1 MTQLFLNILVQTCF
15 AHDGKI
21 LDALEKDCEE
31 ERNDCQEVNEV
42 HSTETHHQQR
52 VVKIRFSLALPLPLP
67 TGWLQ
72 VDFNKKISLARRVPD
87 LSQLMAILKKNLIF
101 FGLQV
106 SLMKYSMAK

>member
-52 VVKIRFSLALPLPLP
+52 VVKKRFSLALPLLLP

-72 VDFNKKISLARRVPD
+72 VDFDKKLSLARH